1 MPLVLLKNDWFAP
14 NGVHYA
20 KGRRMVPSAVCGA
33 LPKSAKLFKDDAPPP
48 VPAKASGESL
58 RDHDPERAAAEAE
71 AAAEAKAE
79 QERLANRARIEAA
92 IAKEK
97 SGKK

>member
-1 MPLVLLKNDWFAP
+1 MPVVLLKNDWFAP

-33 LPKSAKLFKDDAPPP
+33 LPKSAKLLKDDAPSP

-79 QERLANRARIEAA
+79 QERLANRERIEAA